1 MDRTLPSGGMFL
13 LPNER
18 FTTNGRSYDGR
29 GIPPDIR
36 TEVFTDEE
44 LDNGRDSALDR
55 AIDLLKR

>member
-1 MDRTLPSGGMFL
+1 VSGQRTAGGC
-13 LPNER
+13 
-18 FTTNGRSYDGR
+18 RSYDGR

-55 AIDLLKR
+55 AIDLLNR